1 MRTNPYTPYPVTIQK
16 VVVENEGKDIK
27 SFELVFTN
35 PEDEKEFQYLP
46 GQFAE
51 LSVWGYGECP
61 IGIASSPTEKG
72 SLRFTV
78 KKTGGVVTTALHN
91 LYPGCQIGVRGPL
104 GNFYPVDEI
113 KGKNIF
119 IIGGG
124 FAFTTLRSLLTYLIY
139 PEHRTDYADITVIYG
154 ARSPGELI
162 YKDEIALWQKRDD
175 LNVYITV
182 DKGDEHWDG
191 LEGFVPT
198 IAQQVIKSWDNDV
211 AFVCGPPIM
220 IKFTLPVLIKAGF
233 PPELIYTSLE
243 MRMKCGIGKCGR
255 CNIGPKYVCK
265 HGPIFTLADLQNLP
279 QEY

>member
-1 MRTNPYTPYPVTIQK
+1 MGINPYTPYPVTIK
-16 VVVENEGKDIK
+16 RVVVENEDKDIK

-35 PEDEKEFQYLP
+35 PEHEKAFNYLP

-51 LSVWGYGECP
+51 ISVWGYGECP
-61 IGIASSPTEKG
+61 IGMASSPTEKG
-72 SLRFTV
+72 ILRFTV

-91 LYPGCQIGVRGPL
+91 LQPGRQIGVRGPL
-104 GNFYPVDEI
+104 GNSYPVNEI

-124 FAFTTLRSLLTYLIY
+124 FAFTTLRSLLTYLIH
-139 PEHRTDYADITVIYG
+139 PDNRNNYADITVIYG

-162 YKDEIALWQKRDD
+162 YKDEIALWQQRDD

-182 DKGDEHWDG
+182 DKADEHWDG

-198 IAQQVIKSWDNDV
+198 IAEQVIKSWDNGV

-220 IKFTLPVLIKAGF
+220 IKFTIPVLLKAGF

-265 HGPIFTLADLQNLP
+265 HGPIFTFAELQQLP
-279 QEY
+279 SEY